1 MTSQLSEGKISE
13 RPTLVP
19 VGPDDLGALTE
30 LVRAYH
36 DYDQHPFDEPV
47 IVAALRQLCAG
58 TPYAQAWLLSLD
70 GRQIGYASV
79 SYGFSIEVGGLDFFL
94 DEFFLEA
101 TWRGRGLGR
110 QLLAMIEDEVKQ
122 LGGSRLCLEAEL
134 HNPRAAHVYA
144 TSGYVEHERRL
155 LSKVL

>member
-58 TPYAQAWLLSLD
+58 TPYAKAWLLSLD

-94 DEFFLEA
+94 DEFFLAEP
-101 TWRGRGLGR
+101 WRGRGLGR
-110 QLLAMIEDEVKQ
+110 VLLAMIEDEVRK
-122 LGGSRLCLEAEL
+122 LGGLRLCLEAEL
-134 HNPRAAHVYA
+134 HNPRAKALYD
-144 TSGYVEHERRL
+144 TSGYEEHERHLLSRL
-155 LSKVL
+155 L